1 MIKTCHSI
9 DNALPLLRQIR
20 TKVTHAFKWHDFL
33 LFSSILS
40 TGRWGFPHSTFHYYV
55 FGRCRSSCGCFQQ
68 KGQNTDGKSNYNS
81 GWNNFEIAAKTVVK
95 MFVSPSR
102 SKTRS
107 FFHRAS
113 TCYPGAIYQSSRS
126 VISLIT
132 TSTTKLFLVSIIV
145 YYYSKVYQL
154 TSLLCKL
161 MKSRICH
168 KYKYF

>member
-1 MIKTCHSI
+1 M
-9 DNALPLLRQIR
+9 P
-20 TKVTHAFKWHDFL
+20 

-68 KGQNTDGKSNYNS
+68 KGQNTDGKSNDNS
-81 GWNNFEIAAKTVVK
+81 GWNNFEIAAKTVFK